1 LKKKG
6 IKVMDKQEIL
16 NFLIS
21 NKQELNKKY
30 GVTSIGLFGSYARD
44 EAKHDSDID
53 IAVEIKSRNKFRSF
67 FGLKMYLENH
77 LNNKVD
83 LGIESTIKS
92 TVKDYILKD
101 MIYV

>member
-1 LKKKG
+1 
-6 IKVMDKQEIL
+6 MDKQEIL
-16 NFLIS
+16 DFLIS

-44 EAKHDSDID
+44 EAKYDSDID

-83 LGIESTIKS
+83 LGIEIHLLKLR
-92 TVKDYILKD
+92 TVE
-101 MIYV
+101 